1 MSCSKR
7 AWTASRVRLQL
18 LEKARRP
25 LGSYV
30 MTRGGRR
37 LGAWTACA
45 AVPLIV
51 VAVACS
57 SSGSNGGSTATS
69 AAAGSLRS
77 GSFVQADALGNTVI
91 GGSDRTSLAFRFRAT
106 WTGSV
111 SAIRCYV
118 IKNVNG
124 RSGYSSGTMGTMRVA
139 LESDSGGRRHVP
151 SGKRLASATFRPSE
165 RGFFPEVRFDKAAHV
180 VAGRL
185 YHVVFTNI
193 DSDPASNYVSINA
206 LYSDSRLGRGPAVP
220 DDLAVLEGDR
230 GSGGATYWSP
240 RRSGRHEFY
249 LPILDVVGGGGQHLG
264 IGYMEVWDAKPIGG
278 DSQVRQLVRMRG
290 SKSTRVDGVWLRVQR
305 KDGAGDG
312 LTISIGRASGGSI
325 ASATVAPGKVPTS
338 APGWIHVRFSKPAL
352 LPPDADLALT
362 LSSSGSS
369 SYEAFPV
376 RKGTSY
382 GFDRTTI
389 FDAGYAQ
396 FNDGN
401 GWVGWDQ
408 WGGHDERNSD
418 LQFALDV
425 AR

>member
-1 MSCSKR
+1 LQ
-7 AWTASRVRLQL
+7 RLEIAL
-18 LEKARRP
+18 RP
-25 LGSYV
+25 LRSDV

-45 AVPLIV
+45 AIPLIV
-51 VAVACS
+51 VAAACS

-139 LESDSGGRRHVP
+139 LESDSRGRRHVP
-151 SGKRLASATFRPSE
+151 SGKRLASATFRPAE

-193 DSDPASNYVSINA
+193 DSDPASNYASINA

-220 DDLAVLEGDR
+220 DDLAVLESDR
-230 GSGGATYWSP
+230 GGGGATYWSP
-240 RRSGRHEFY
+240 RRSGPHEFY

-278 DSQVRQLVRMRG
+278 DAQVRQLLRTRG
-290 SKSTRVDGVWLRVQR
+290 SKSTRVDGAWLRVQR
-305 KDGAGDG
+305 EGGAGDG
-312 LTISIGRASGGSI
+312 LTVSIGRASGGSI
-325 ASATVAPGKVPTS
+325 ASATVAPTKVPTR
-338 APGWIHVRFSKPAL
+338 APGWIHVRFSKPAS

-369 SYEAFPV
+369 AYEAFPV

-396 FNDGN
+396 FNDGD

>member
-1 MSCSKR
+1 M
-7 AWTASRVRLQL
+7 
-18 LEKARRP
+18 
-25 LGSYV
+25 
-30 MTRGGRR
+30 
-37 LGAWTACA
+37 AC
-45 AVPLIV
+45 VTIPLIV
-51 VAVACS
+51 LASACS
-57 SSGSNGGSTATS
+57 SSGSDGAHNGTAG
-69 AAAGSLRS
+69 AVAAGARTLST

-91 GGSDRTSLAFRFRAT
+91 GGSDRASLAFRFRAT

-111 SAIRCYV
+111 KAIRCYV

-124 RSGYSSGTMGTMRVA
+124 RSGYSGGNLGTLRVA

-151 SGKRLASATFRPSE
+151 SGKRLASTTFRPAD
-165 RGFFPEVRFDKAAHV
+165 RGFFPEVRFDKAADV

-206 LYSDSRLGRGPAVP
+206 LYSDSRLGRGPRVP

-230 GSGGATYWSP
+230 GGGGATYWSP
-240 RRSGRHEFY
+240 RRSGPHEYY

-264 IGYMEVWDAKPIGG
+264 IGYMEVWDPKPIGG
-278 DSQVRQLVRMRG
+278 SAQVRQLLRTRSG
-290 SKSTRVDGVWLRVQR
+290 KSTLVDGVWLRVQR
-305 KDGAGDG
+305 EDGAGAG
-312 LTISIGRASGGSI
+312 LTLSIGRTSGGSI
-325 ASATVAPGKVPTS
+325 ASATVDPSKVPTS
-338 APGWIHVRFSKPAL
+338 APGWIHVRFSEAAS
-352 LPPDADLALT
+352 LPPSADLALT
-362 LSSSGSS
+362 LSASGSS
-369 SYEAFPV
+369 SYEVFPI

-396 FNDGN
+396 FNDGD
-401 GWVGWDQ
+401 GWIGWDQ

-425 AR
+425 AK

>member
-1 MSCSKR
+1 VRACKR
-7 AWTASRVRLQL
+7 LKIAL
-18 LEKARRP
+18 RP
-25 LGSYV
+25 LGSHL
-30 MTRGGRR
+30 MTRGGQR
-37 LGAWTACA
+37 LGAWMACA
-45 AVPLIV
+45 TIPLIV
-51 VAVACS
+51 VASACS
-57 SSGSNGGSTATS
+57 SGGSNGDKSTAISASVS
-69 AAAGSLRS
+69 AAALRS
-77 GSFVQADALGNTVI
+77 GSFVQADSLGNTVI

-111 SAIRCYV
+111 SAIRFYV

-124 RSGYSSGTMGTMRVA
+124 RSGYSSGDMGTLRVE

-151 SGKRLASATFRPSE
+151 SGKRLASASFRPAE
-165 RGFFPEVRFDKAAHV
+165 RGFFPEVRFDNAAHV
-180 VAGRL
+180 VSGHL

-193 DSDPASNYVSINA
+193 DRDPASNYVSVNA
-206 LYSDSRLGRGPAVP
+206 LYSNSRLGHGPAIP

-230 GSGGATYWSP
+230 GGGGATFWSP
-240 RRSGRHEFY
+240 RRSGPHEYY
-249 LPILDVVGGGGQHLG
+249 LPILDVVGGSGQHLG

-278 DSQVRQLVRMRG
+278 DAQVRQLLRTRSG
-290 SKSTRVDGVWLRVQR
+290 KSTRVDGVWLRVQR
-305 KDGAGDG
+305 ENGAGDG
-312 LTISIGRASGGSI
+312 LTLSIGRASGGSI
-325 ASATVAPGKVPTS
+325 ASATVDPGKVPTN
-338 APGWIHVRFSKPAL
+338 APGWIHVRFSTPAS
-352 LPPDADLALT
+352 LPPATDLALT
-362 LSSSGSS
+362 LSASGGS

-396 FNDGN
+396 FNAGD

>member
-1 MSCSKR
+1 
-7 AWTASRVRLQL
+7 
-18 LEKARRP
+18 
-25 LGSYV
+25 

-45 AVPLIV
+45 AIVLVV
-51 VAVACS
+51 VAAACS

-124 RSGYSSGTMGTMRVA
+124 RSGYSGGTMGTMRVA

-151 SGKRLASATFRPSE
+151 SGKRLASATFRPAE
-165 RGFFPEVRFDKAAHV
+165 RGFFPELRFDKAAHV

-185 YHVVFTNI
+185 YHVVFTNT
-193 DSDPASNYVSINA
+193 DRDPASNYVSINA
-206 LYSDSRLGRGPAVP
+206 LYSGSRLGRGPTVP
-220 DDLAVLEGDR
+220 NDLAVLEGDR
-230 GSGGATYWSP
+230 GGGGATYWQP
-240 RRSGRHEFY
+240 RRSGPHEYY
-249 LPILDVVGGGGQHLG
+249 LPILDVVGGAGQHLG

-278 DSQVRQLVRMRG
+278 NAKVRQLFRARG
-290 SKSTRVDGVWLRVQR
+290 SKPTRVDGVWMRVQR
-305 KDGAGDG
+305 KDGAGDR
-312 LTISIGRASGGSI
+312 LRLNIDRASGETL
-325 ASATVAPGKVPTS
+325 ASATVAPAEVPTS
-338 APGWIHVRFSKPAL
+338 AAGWVHFRFSKTTSV
-352 LPPDADLALT
+352 PPGADLALT
-362 LSSSGSS
+362 LAAARSS
-369 SYEAFPV
+369 SYEALPV
-376 RKGTSY
+376 RKGTRF

-389 FDAGYAQ
+389 FDGGYAQ
-396 FNDGN
+396 FNDGS

-408 WGGHDERNSD
+408 WGGHDERTSD

>member
-1 MSCSKR
+1 
-7 AWTASRVRLQL
+7 
-18 LEKARRP
+18 
-25 LGSYV
+25 
-30 MTRGGRR
+30 MTRGGQR
-37 LGAWTACA
+37 LGAWMACA
-45 AVPLIV
+45 TIPLIV
-51 VAVACS
+51 VASACS
-57 SSGSNGGSTATS
+57 SGGSDGTKSTAISASVS
-69 AAAGSLRS
+69 AAALRS
-77 GSFVQADALGNTVI
+77 GSFVQADSLGNTVI

-124 RSGYSSGTMGTMRVA
+124 RSGYSSGNMGTMRVE

-151 SGKRLASATFRPSE
+151 SGKRLASATFRPAE
-165 RGFFPEVRFDKAAHV
+165 RGFFPEVRFDNAAHV
-180 VAGRL
+180 VAGHL

-193 DSDPASNYVSINA
+193 DRDPASNYVSINA
-206 LYSDSRLGRGPAVP
+206 LYSNSRLGHGPTVP
-220 DDLAVLEGDR
+220 DDLAVLEGDH
-230 GSGGATYWSP
+230 GGGGATFWSP
-240 RRSGRHEFY
+240 RRSGPHEYY
-249 LPILDVVGGGGQHLG
+249 LPILDVVGGSGQHLG

-278 DSQVRQLVRMRG
+278 DAQVRQLLRTRN
-290 SKSTRVDGVWLRVQR
+290 STRVDGVWLRVQR
-305 KDGAGDG
+305 ENGAGDG
-312 LTISIGRASGGSI
+312 LTLSIGRASGGSI
-325 ASATVAPGKVPTS
+325 ASATVDPGKVPTS
-338 APGWIHVRFSKPAL
+338 APGWIHVRFSTPVS
-352 LPPDADLALT
+352 LPSATDLALT
-362 LSSSGSS
+362 LSASGGS

-382 GFDRTTI
+382 GFARTTI

-396 FNDGN
+396 FNAGG

>member
-1 MSCSKR
+1 
-7 AWTASRVRLQL
+7 
-18 LEKARRP
+18 
-25 LGSYV
+25 
-30 MTRGGRR
+30 MTRGGQR
-37 LGAWTACA
+37 LGAWMACA
-45 AVPLIV
+45 TIPLIV
-51 VAVACS
+51 VASACS
-57 SSGSNGGSTATS
+57 SGGSNGDESTAISASVS
-69 AAAGSLRS
+69 AAGLRS
-77 GSFVQADALGNTVI
+77 GSFVQADSLGNTVI

-111 SAIRCYV
+111 SAIRFYV

-124 RSGYSSGTMGTMRVA
+124 RSGYSSGDMGTLRVA

-151 SGKRLASATFRPSE
+151 SGKRLASASFRPAE

-180 VAGRL
+180 VSGRL
-185 YHVVFTNI
+185 YHVVFTNV
-193 DSDPASNYVSINA
+193 DRDPASNYVSVNA
-206 LYSDSRLGRGPAVP
+206 LYSNSRLGHGPAVP
-220 DDLAVLEGDR
+220 DDLAVLEGDH
-230 GSGGATYWSP
+230 GGGGATFWSP
-240 RRSGRHEFY
+240 RRSGPHEYY
-249 LPILDVVGGGGQHLG
+249 LPILDVVGGSGQHLG

-278 DSQVRQLVRMRG
+278 DAQVRQLLRTRSG
-290 SKSTRVDGVWLRVQR
+290 KSTRVNGVWLRVQR
-305 KDGAGDG
+305 ENGAGDG
-312 LTISIGRASGGSI
+312 LTLSIGRASGGSI
-325 ASATVAPGKVPTS
+325 ASATVDPGKVPTS
-338 APGWIHVRFSKPAL
+338 APGWIHVRFSTPAS
-352 LPPDADLALT
+352 LPPATDLALT
-362 LSSSGSS
+362 LSASGGS

-396 FNDGN
+396 FNDGD

>member
-1 MSCSKR
+1 
-7 AWTASRVRLQL
+7 
-18 LEKARRP
+18 
-25 LGSYV
+25 
-30 MTRGGRR
+30 MTRGGQR
-37 LGAWTACA
+37 LGAWMACA
-45 AVPLIV
+45 TIPLIV
-51 VAVACS
+51 VASACS
-57 SSGSNGGSTATS
+57 SGGSNGDKSTAISASVS
-69 AAAGSLRS
+69 AAALRS
-77 GSFVQADALGNTVI
+77 GSFVQADSLGNTVI

-111 SAIRCYV
+111 SAIRFYV

-124 RSGYSSGTMGTMRVA
+124 RSGYSSGDMGTLRVE

-151 SGKRLASATFRPSE
+151 SGKRLASASFRPAE
-165 RGFFPEVRFDKAAHV
+165 RGFFPEVRFDNAAHV
-180 VAGRL
+180 VSGHL

-193 DSDPASNYVSINA
+193 DRDPASNYVSVNA
-206 LYSDSRLGRGPAVP
+206 LYSNSRLGHGPAIP

-230 GSGGATYWSP
+230 GGGGATFWSP
-240 RRSGRHEFY
+240 RRSGPHEYY
-249 LPILDVVGGGGQHLG
+249 LPILDVVGGSGQHLG

-278 DSQVRQLVRMRG
+278 DAQVRQLLRTRSG
-290 SKSTRVDGVWLRVQR
+290 KSTRVDGVWLRVQR
-305 KDGAGDG
+305 ENGAGDG
-312 LTISIGRASGGSI
+312 LTLSIGRASGGSI
-325 ASATVAPGKVPTS
+325 ASATVDPGKVPTN
-338 APGWIHVRFSKPAL
+338 APGWIHVRFSTPAS
-352 LPPDADLALT
+352 LPPATDLALT
-362 LSSSGSS
+362 LSASGGS

-396 FNDGN
+396 FNAGD